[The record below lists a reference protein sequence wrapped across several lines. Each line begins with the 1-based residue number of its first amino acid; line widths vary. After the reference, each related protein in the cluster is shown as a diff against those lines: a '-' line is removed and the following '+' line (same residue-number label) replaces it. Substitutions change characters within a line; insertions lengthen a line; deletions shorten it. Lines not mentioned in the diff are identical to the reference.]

1 MSHYDNPLIILTSI
15 PPKLRGEQFSLA
27 SHSSLQLKIIQSWR
41 NISKKI
47 VSFNTIEELKRNN
60 GHYSQL
66 LRNDIDVLIVPS
78 SSIDDFTYL
87 PSVRESLLLA
97 AELFPN
103 RVLVFLNADIDIA
116 NPSTLSSHIQLL
128 EANHS
133 LISHRCD
140 IPFLGASADTHSPYL
155 GGYDLFACNSNLMA
169 AAADLLPNSLTF
181 ALPWWDLYLGAA
193 LALLSDQMY
202 VGCKF
207 NLSHV
212 IHNDR
217 WEHKNWL
224 DIGQSSRKEFAITL
238 KLHKSF
244 SSLKGV
250 SSIEALV
257 SGSFVHRLSLNHL
270 KRRIK
275 TLFANKKWCPVT
287 LHELSKELINYINI
301 NTFQL

>member
-1 MSHYDNPLIILTSI
+1 MSHYDKPLIILTSI

-27 SHSSLQLKIIQSWR
+27 SHSSLQHKIIRSWR

-47 VSFNTIEELKRNN
+47 VSFNTIEEVKCNN
-60 GHYSQL
+60 EHYSQL

-78 SSIDDFTYL
+78 STIAEFTYL

-103 RVLVFLNADIDIA
+103 RVLAFVNADIEIA

-128 EANHS
+128 ETNDS

-140 IPFLGASADTHSPYL
+140 IPFLGASADKYSPYL

-193 LALLSDQMY
+193 LALFSDNMFL
-202 VGCKF
+202 GCKF
-207 NLSHV
+207 NLTHV

-217 WEHKNWL
+217 WELKNWL
-224 DIGQSSRKEFAITL
+224 DIGQISRKEFATTL
-238 KLHKSF
+238 KFHKSF
-244 SSLKGV
+244 SSFKGV

-257 SGSFVHRLSLNHL
+257 SGRFVHSFSLNLL

-275 TLFANKKWCPVT
+275 TLLANKKWCPVS
-287 LHELSKELINYINI
+287 LHELSKEFINFIDI
-301 NTFQL
+301 KSIQL